1 VTSYLLDTSCL
12 VAAVCAWHRH
22 HDATRRE
29 IERRGAAGEKL
40 VLAAHS
46 LAEAFSVLTW
56 LPEPHRLRPD
66 DALALIEANWRETQ
80 LVALT
85 GPDDRATLRRCRDV
99 GIGGGAV
106 YDALIAACARRAR
119 VATLVTWDLEGFE
132 RFLEDEPA
140 VRAPEPEPKK

>member
-1 VTSYLLDTSCL
+1 VSSYLLDTSCL
-12 VAAVCAWHRH
+12 VAAVCAWHRQH
-22 HDATRRE
+22 EATRRE
-29 IERRGAAGEKL
+29 IERRDAAGEKL

-46 LAEAFSVLTW
+46 LAEAFSVLTR

-66 DALALIEANWRETQ
+66 DALALIEANWGETR
-80 LVALT
+80 LVALAAT
-85 GPDDRATLRRCRDV
+85 DYRAILRRCRDA

-106 YDALIAACARRAR
+106 YDALIAACARKAR

-140 VRAPEPEPKK
+140 VRAPQAR

>member
-12 VAAVCAWHRH
+12 VAAACAWHSH
-22 HDATRRE
+22 HEATRRE

-46 LAEAFSVLTW
+46 LAEAFSLLTR

-66 DALALIEANWRETQ
+66 DALALIEANWRDTQ
-80 LVALT
+80 LVALA
-85 GPDDRATLRRCRDV
+85 GSDYRATLRRCRDV

-106 YDALIAACARRAR
+106 YDALIAACARKAR

-140 VRAPEPEPKK
+140 VRAPEAR

>member
-12 VAAVCAWHRH
+12 VAAVCGWHRD

-29 IERRGAAGEKL
+29 IERRAGSGEKL

-46 LAEAFSVLTW
+46 LAEAFSVLTR

-66 DALALIEANWRETQ
+66 DALALIEANWGETR
-80 LVALT
+80 LVALA
-85 GPDDRATLRRCRDV
+85 GSDYRATLRRCREV

-106 YDALIAACARRAR
+106 YDALIAACARKAG
-119 VATLVTWDLEGFE
+119 VQTLLTWELEGFE

-140 VRAPEPEPKK
+140 VRAPEARSK

>member
-12 VAAVCAWHRH
+12 VAAVCGWHRD

-29 IERRGAAGEKL
+29 IERRAGSGEKL

-46 LAEAFSVLTW
+46 LAETYSVLTR
-56 LPEPHRLRPD
+56 LPEPHRLRPE
-66 DALALIEANWRETQ
+66 DAFALIEENWGESRLVTLAAADYRE
-80 LVALT
+80 
-85 GPDDRATLRRCRDV
+85 TLRRCRDV

-106 YDALIAACARRAR
+106 YDALIAACARKAR
-119 VATLVTWDLEGFE
+119 VETLVTWDLEGFE

-140 VRAPEPEPKK
+140 VQSPGAR

>member
-1 VTSYLLDTSCL
+1 MSAFLLDTSCL
-12 VAAVCAWHRH
+12 VAAACAWHRH

-29 IERRGAAGEKL
+29 IERRDAAGENL

-46 LAEAFSVLTW
+46 LAEAFSVLTR

-66 DALALIEANWRETQ
+66 DAMELIEANWGETR
-80 LVALT
+80 LIALT
-85 GPDDRATLRRCRDV
+85 ASDYRSTLRRCRDV

-106 YDALIAACARRAR
+106 YDALIAACARKAR
-119 VATLVTWDLEGFE
+119 VETLVTWDLEGFE

-140 VRAPEPEPKK
+140 VRTPGAR

>member
-12 VAAVCAWHRH
+12 VAAACGWHRH

-29 IERRGAAGEKL
+29 IGRRDAAGEKL

-46 LAEAFSVLTW
+46 LAEAFSVLTR

-66 DALALIEANWRETQ
+66 DALALIEANWGKTR
-80 LVALT
+80 LVALEA
-85 GPDDRATLRRCRDV
+85 PDYRATLRRCRDV

-106 YDALIAACARRAR
+106 YDALIAACARKAR
-119 VATLVTWDLEGFE
+119 VRTLVTWDLEGFE

-140 VRAPEPEPKK
+140 VQTPGAR

>member
-12 VAAVCAWHRH
+12 VAAVCGWHRH

-29 IERRGAAGEKL
+29 IERREAAGEKL

-46 LAEAFSVLTW
+46 MAETYSVLTR

-66 DALALIEANWRETQ
+66 DALALIETNWGDSR
-80 LVALT
+80 LVALA
-85 GPDDRATLRRCRDV
+85 GADYRATLRRCRDV

-106 YDALIAACARRAR
+106 YDALIASCARKAG
-119 VATLVTWDLEGFE
+119 VETILTWDLDGFE

-140 VRAPEPEPKK
+140 VKEPAER

>member
-12 VAAVCAWHRH
+12 VATVCAWHQRH
-22 HDATRRE
+22 LATRRE
-29 IERRGAAGEKL
+29 IERREAAGEKL

-46 LAEAFSVLTW
+46 MAETYLVPTR
-56 LPEPHRLRPD
+56 LPEPHRLRPS
-66 DALALIEANWRETQ
+66 DALAVIEANWGETA

-85 GPDDRATLRRCRDV
+85 GPDYRATLRRCRDL

-106 YDALIAACARRAR
+106 YDALIAACARKAR
-119 VATLVTWDLEGFE
+119 VATLMTWDLEGFE

-140 VRAPEPEPKK
+140 VRAPETNK